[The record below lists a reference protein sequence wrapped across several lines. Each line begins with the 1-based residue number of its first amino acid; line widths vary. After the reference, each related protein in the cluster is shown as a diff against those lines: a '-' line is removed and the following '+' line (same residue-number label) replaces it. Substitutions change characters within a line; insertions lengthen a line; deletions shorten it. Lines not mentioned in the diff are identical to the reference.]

1 MARSSTR
8 SPKEKREGFPASR
21 ALTRSEFESHMREW
35 KRGWAELEQAAK
47 ELDAEQAAKAPQP
60 MDSTQPN
67 CENEPN
73 PT

>member
-47 ELDAEQAAKAPQP
+47 APQP